1 MVLTAP
7 ELHSTPEPAATSRGS
22 EHGLAGAVYEFG
34 RVVVQAL
41 ALPFDAM
48 RAQYARAAQV
58 GLIERSM
65 LAGRDFERALG
76 SLEKFFLGPWAR
88 RV

>member
-1 MVLTAP
+1 MVPAAFQLRA
-7 ELHSTPEPAATSRGS
+7 TPESAVLSRGA
-22 EHGLAGAVYEFG
+22 EHVLAGAVYEFG

-48 RAQYARAAQV
+48 RAQYARAVQG

-65 LAGRDFERALG
+65 LDGRDFERALG
-76 SLEKFFLGPWAR
+76 SLERFILGPWAR
-88 RV
+88 RL